1 MTTNAKTK
9 FSLSKLILTS
19 SLIISSYNM
28 LGCANTAEGA
38 GTGALAGA
46 AGGLVSGL
54 IWGGDPLESAAR
66 GAAVGAASGAV
77 VGAVQGSKESAS
89 NSEATTP
96 SQPDSKALPSKEQL
110 VALIGEP
117 AVDGIVAL
125 AQCDYSSAL
134 SNANIAFS
142 STNPNHK
149 EAGIWVQA
157 LTYAETGEV
166 EKLNASYADIIKL
179 DKEVNNVLEA
189 QSELAEGLDKLK
201 AIREEHQLPTSC
213 S

>member
-1 MTTNAKTK
+1 MAKLMKQTTTQTK
-9 FSLSKLILTS
+9 YLLATAIAACT
-19 SLIISSYNM
+19 ISIQ
-28 LGCANTAEGA
+28 GCANTAEGA

-77 VGAVQGSKESAS
+77 VGAVQDSKESAS
-89 NSEATTP
+89 NSEPTTP

-110 VALIGEP
+110 VELIGEP

-134 SNANIAFS
+134 NNANIAFS
-142 STNPNHK
+142 SANPNHK

-166 EKLNASYADIIKL
+166 EKLNTSYADIIKL
-179 DKEVNNVLEA
+179 DKEVSNVLEA

-201 AIREEHQLPTSC
+201 AIREEHQLPTTC